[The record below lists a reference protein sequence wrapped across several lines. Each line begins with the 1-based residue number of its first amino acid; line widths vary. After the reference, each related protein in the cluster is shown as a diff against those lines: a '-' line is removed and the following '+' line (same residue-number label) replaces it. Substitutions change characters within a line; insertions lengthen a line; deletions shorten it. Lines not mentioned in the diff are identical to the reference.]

1 MIPIGKL
8 LRKRAQPTT
17 TTVLSLD
24 EQIALLERD
33 LDSDDASDDE
43 EDASSGDRGDD
54 EKHLFDVEKDE
65 SGSLVK
71 LVSKSLMEHRIGP
84 LPPSQLPSATCGFA
98 GGGKHFESGQAKT
111 TKVRFSDPGGE
122 TNKRARTSSNPVSH
136 KPPPSRSGIELA
148 VRELMA
154 NYVPSSVERKPFW
167 CRVCLFQGK
176 DATELEAHKESR
188 EHKLKVAVEA
198 RLCSCGPCR
207 KNFTSPEQLKEHM
220 GGKLHRERM
229 GLK

>member
-8 LRKRAQPTT
+8 LRKKAPPTSS
-17 TTVLSLD
+17 TVLSLD

-33 LDSDDASDDE
+33 LDSDSASVEEEGINGEDD
-43 EDASSGDRGDD
+43 DD

-71 LVSKSLMEHRIGP
+71 LVSKSLLEHRIGP

-98 GGGKHFESGQAKT
+98 GGGKHFESGQVKT
-111 TKVRFSDPGGE
+111 ASKVRFSDQGGE
-122 TNKRARTSSNPVSH
+122 ANKRARTSTNPVSH
-136 KPPPSRSGIELA
+136 KPPSRSGIESA
-148 VRELMA
+148 VRELMV
-154 NYVPSSVERKPFW
+154 NYVPSSVEHKPFW

-176 DATELEAHKESR
+176 DTTDLEVHKESR
-188 EHKLKVAVEA
+188 EHKMKVAVEA

-207 KNFTSPEQLKEHM
+207 KNFTSPEQLKEHL

-229 GLK
+229 GFN